1 MGGGRLGDKK
11 KLTSKS
17 HPILEPNI
25 GTCSRA
31 IWDQQ
36 ASLPT
41 RAMTG
46 VWNQFKKRNNIIY
59 IACLNQQQLTNKTNL

>member
-1 MGGGRLGDKK
+1 MSLHILLALIPLKRVIILRDYIAKDSSWFCEVGSGRLGDKK

-31 IWDQQ
+31 I
-36 ASLPT
+36 
-41 RAMTG
+41 
-46 VWNQFKKRNNIIY
+46 
-59 IACLNQQQLTNKTNL
+59 